1 MSMRDF
7 FSVLGDIPTLLTLKK
22 GLKPR
27 PSTTSDCFSKR
38 VSSNAVNFPDRPA
51 VIFEG
56 DTVTWRELDRQANR
70 YSHMFLDSGIGRG
83 DVISMMMENRIEF
96 LACVIAINKIG
107 ATAALINTNLRETS
121 LQHCISITNSK
132 MCVFG
137 TELTDAIDGVRESL
151 ALEGSFLCV
160 TDESEF
166 AENPNEVPEW
176 AIDLKAASSNLSESE
191 PQEIGENTLGD
202 TCFYIFTSGTTGL
215 PKAAVMSNRRFLMI
229 ATLSHLA
236 GLRCTE
242 TDSVYMCLP
251 LYHSTGLVIGVGAVF
266 SSGACLI
273 LRRKFSASRFLGE
286 IRLHNVTH
294 MIYVGELLRY
304 LHNTTE
310 HTDDARNSLHTLMGN
325 GLRPDIWDSFK
336 KRFGIDRI
344 SEVYGASEGNV
355 AFANVLNKDR
365 TIGMTT
371 AKVALVK
378 YDVSND
384 AIVKNENGYCIPVDP
399 GEAGLCL
406 GNINPDMQFEGYTDA
421 EATEKKILRNVFEDG
436 DAWFDTGDLLRTL
449 DVGFTLGYDHY
460 QFVDRLGDTFRW
472 RSENVSTNEVGEI
485 LNGFEDIQI
494 SNVYGVE
501 VPNAEGRAGMAAV
514 NLVEGKTELNIDAFS
529 AYVAANLPPYA
540 RPVFVRVQKQ
550 LDVTGTFK
558 MVKGDLRSEGYDISV
573 ISDPVYVLKPRSDKY
588 ESLDEEFAEQLKLG
602 QAKY

>member
-1 MSMRDF
+1 MALRDF
-7 FSVLGDIPTLLTLKK
+7 FSVMGDVPTLLTLKK

-27 PSTTSDCFSKR
+27 PATDQDCFSKR
-38 VSSNAVNFPDRPA
+38 VVSNASSFADLPA

-56 DTVTWRELDRQANR
+56 RTVTWRELNAEANR
-70 YSHMFLDSGIGRG
+70 YSHMLLDSGVGRG
-83 DVISMMMENRIEF
+83 DVVSMMMENRIEF
-96 LACVIAINKIG
+96 LACVVAINKIG
-107 ATAALINTNLRETS
+107 ATAALINTNLRETP

-137 TELTDAIDGVRESL
+137 VELADAIDGVRESL
-151 ALEGSFLCV
+151 DLEGQFV
-160 TDESEF
+160 GVPDESEF
-166 AENPNEVPEW
+166 AEDAEGVPDW
-176 AIDLKAASSNLSESE
+176 AIDLKAASSNLSDAE
-191 PQEIGENTLGD
+191 PQGIEENTLGD

-229 ATLSHLA
+229 ATLSHIA
-236 GLRCTE
+236 GLRCDE
-242 TDSVYMCLP
+242 NDSVYMCLP
-251 LYHSTGLVIGVGAVF
+251 LYHSTGLVIGAGAVF
-266 SSGACLI
+266 SSGSCLI

-304 LHNTTE
+304 LYNTTE
-310 HTDDARNSLHTLMGN
+310 HTDDARNTLHTMMGN

-336 KRFGIDRI
+336 TRFGIERI
-344 SEVYGASEGNV
+344 TEIYGASEGNV

-365 TIGMTT
+365 TIGLTT

-384 AIVKNENGYCIPVDP
+384 EMVKDEKGHCILVKD

-406 GNINPDMQFEGYTDA
+406 GNINPEMQFEGYTDA
-421 EATEKKILRNVFEDG
+421 AATEKKILRDVFEEG
-436 DAWFDTGDLLRTL
+436 DAWFDTGDLLRTV
-449 DVGFTLGYDHY
+449 DVGFALGYDHY

-485 LNGFEDIQI
+485 LNGFDDIQI
-494 SNVYGVE
+494 SNVYGVA
-501 VPNAEGRAGMAAV
+501 VPNAEGRAGMAAI

-529 AYVAANLPPYA
+529 AYVSANLPPYA

-558 MVKGDLRSEGYDISV
+558 MVKGDLRKEGYDISV
-573 ISDPVYVLKPRSDKY
+573 INDPVYVMKPRSEKY
-588 ESLDEEFAEQLKLG
+588 ELLDEEFAEQIKLG
-602 QAKY
+602 QASY